1 MAGWA
6 AAASCGS
13 TRMLKLALLLMA
25 GMAGCGQGP
34 APAQPEKEVAST
46 ETHDVAVYVLSRGAG
61 VPDATRAARDQARV
75 LLRRLHEEKRALTL
89 EETPIGLEGE
99 RRICA
104 TFSNA
109 QDAADAAARL
119 REIGAGV
126 ELFNIEMEPCAR
138 AAAPLPQQGE
148 KP

>member
-1 MAGWA
+1 MVL
-6 AAASCGS
+6 ASI
-13 TRMLKLALLLMA
+13 
-25 GMAGCGQGP
+25 AGCGQGP
-34 APAQPEKEVAST
+34 APAPMEKEVAST

-61 VPDATRAARDQARV
+61 VPEATRAARDKARA
-75 LLRRLHEEKRALTL
+75 LLRQLHAEKRALTL

-104 TFSNA
+104 SFSNA

-119 REIGAGV
+119 RAIGAGV
-126 ELFNIEMEPCAR
+126 ELFNIVMEPCAR
-138 AAAPLPQQGE
+138 AAAPLPQQGV

>member
-6 AAASCGS
+6 AAPTCGS
-13 TRMLKLALLLMA
+13 NRVLKVALLVLA
-25 GMAGCGQGP
+25 SIAGCGQGS
-34 APAQPEKEVAST
+34 APAQSEKQVAST

-61 VPDATRAARDQARV
+61 VPEATRAARDKARA
-75 LLRRLHEEKRALTL
+75 LLRQLHAEKRALTL

-119 REIGAGV
+119 RAIGAGV
-126 ELFNIEMEPCAR
+126 ELFNIVMEPCAR
-138 AAAPLPQQGE
+138 AGAPLPQQGV